1 MPLLPFISVASV
13 LKLWAGWRSFFLLV
27 EKTLQH
33 IKKPLAFSHSLLRA
47 RIPTYRT
54 LWSPLTTYA
63 GEQRGEKSACLNEGR
78 GPLGRTA
85 IKFLQNNE
93 RIVHINFGQTNTAV
107 CDEVRAN
114 NRSRLTRKMKE
125 KHGVRF
131 SPASASIAGSHFPRE
146 GQLAKR
152 GH

>member
-27 EKTLQH
+27 EKTLRH
-33 IKKPLAFSHSLLRA
+33 IKKPLAFSHSLTPASPYPHLPHALIPSDRA
-47 RIPTYRT
+47 R
-54 LWSPLTTYA
+54 WWAA
-63 GEQRGEKSACLNEGR
+63 GGEKKSACLNEGR

-93 RIVHINFGQTNTAV
+93 RVVHINFGQTNTAV

-131 SPASASIAGSHFPRE
+131 SPASASIAGSHFPPERD
-146 GQLAKR
+146 G
-152 GH
+152 